1 MKNYPKNSVY
11 FISYA
16 KLPGSISAGKLH
28 EVVGVGLVINY
39 ETGEVI
45 DISCTLITEEAK
57 FFLHSII
64 AGFNMHNDSID
75 ELIGDIT
82 FRFHGMSQKAI
93 TVAVKGAYER
103 YMSWRSDM
111 KDEKKI

>member
-1 MKNYPKNSVY
+1 MKIYPKNSVY

-16 KLPGSISAGKLH
+16 KLPGGISAGKLH
-28 EVVGVGLVINY
+28 EVVGIGLVINY
-39 ETGEVI
+39 ETGEII

-57 FFLHSII
+57 YFLHSII
-64 AGFNMHNDSID
+64 AGFNVHNDNID
-75 ELIGDIT
+75 DLVKDIL

-103 YMSWRSDM
+103 YISWRN
-111 KDEKKI
+111 EILLNL